1 LFKKK
6 TRESTLSYR
15 LIQGYGGG
23 MFAHLLLIMTEDG
36 NNSDLASSSCR
47 SSLLTHAEKYPAS

>member
-1 LFKKK
+1 
-6 TRESTLSYR
+6 
-15 LIQGYGGG
+15 